1 MDIARCISIMN
12 SSKKSNGTNKHDA
25 LLFDRIYE
33 CLRSTEKIKCMMY
46 RESVV
51 RKENSPLVTVPAV
64 QDPEFPHSDR

>member
-12 SSKKSNGTNKHDA
+12 SSKKSTNRRDA
-25 LLFDRIYE
+25 LLFDHIYE

-46 RESVV
+46 RENIV